1 MKDWKTASEIEL
13 AGKNVI
19 IRCDLEWESI
29 NCPRQQAT
37 EKIVEYVKLHGGAR
51 VKVIGHKGHW
61 ETGIVEVENDLRRDP
76 REEANDESLAREL
89 AEGFDVYINEAFAT
103 SHRAHASIDALP
115 RWMKQM
121 GKTAMI
127 GLRFEKEIET
137 LNRVFSQSLS
147 LRKILVIGG
156 AKAGDKEKASIEL
169 ANKFDAVLKGGLLT
183 GVKLRPDGLD
193 IADEAIEEY
202 QKTLADAEMVVV
214 AGPLGKF
221 EDELSEKGTKEVFE
235 AVANSKA
242 YKIAGGGDTEAAL
255 AKFGLKDRFDWI
267 SVGGGAMLEY
277 LVKGTLPGLDA
288 VSY

>member
-121 GKTAMI
+121 GKTATI

>member
-121 GKTAMI
+121 GKTATI

-137 LNRVFSQSLS
+137 LDTVFEKAGK
-147 LRKILVIGG
+147 KILVIGG

-169 ANKFDAVLKGGLLT
+169 ASKFDAVLKGGLLT

-193 IADEAIEEY
+193 ISDEAIEEY
-202 QKTLADAEMVVV
+202 KRQIADTETIVV
-214 AGPLGKF
+214 AGPLGKY
-221 EDELSEKGTKEVFE
+221 EDINAEKGTKEVFE
-235 AVANSKA
+235 AIASSTA